1 MVSMQGDKQTVD
13 SGWDSILGRVERGCP
28 LDKVMFGQRPKW
40 GKRDDVWMS
49 WGRVPANYDDPG
61 DQSMAGKF
69 KEEQRGPGGRVQW
82 VRGKSGSWGQRQRG
96 GPDHVRAGRQQQ
108 DFAHTLESRA
118 ATEKSWAKEYHGATC
133 VWKKLNLAILRKTD
147 WGERVAGKNE
157 NRETS

>member
-1 MVSMQGDKQTVD
+1 MIINKHHVVVSMQGDKQTVD

-28 LDKVMFGQRPKW
+28 LDKVMFGQRPEW

-108 DFAHTLESRA
+108 DFAHTLSQGQPLKSPEQRSIMGPLVF
-118 ATEKSWAKEYHGATC
+118 EK
-133 VWKKLNLAILRKTD
+133 N
-147 WGERVAGKNE
+147 
-157 NRETS
+157 